1 MRKCVFLFLF
11 FLVIISCKEEAAK
24 EVEVEEVPGSF
35 SIQDYSKLQE
45 LAPDAT
51 EIVSSWPEFMAME
64 ISMDVLKRASN
75 TEDLKLAIEDL
86 IEKEKALAESSYP
99 KTFDILQIRSR
110 QQLLRTFLYKVKG
123 NLMDSREIN
132 ESMEELITAYNA
144 FKKQLNSI
152 SEKSL
157 DVQLILNED

>member
-1 MRKCVFLFLF
+1 M
-11 FLVIISCKEEAAK
+11 ISCKEEAAK

-64 ISMDVLKRASN
+64 NSMDVLKRASN

>member
-35 SIQDYSKLQE
+35 SIQDYSKIQE

-64 ISMDVLKRASN
+64 NSMDVLKRVSN
-75 TEDLKLAIEDL
+75 
-86 IEKEKALAESSYP
+86 
-99 KTFDILQIRSR
+99 
-110 QQLLRTFLYKVKG
+110 LRY
-123 NLMDSREIN
+123 
-132 ESMEELITAYNA
+132 
-144 FKKQLNSI
+144 
-152 SEKSL
+152 
-157 DVQLILNED
+157 